1 MKNLSFFQAD
11 LETKELGCFG
21 EAGCKALKG
30 SLSMC
35 NKSSVISEEEVSDQL
50 LLGLCVGLKSTEIE
64 EVAIEAIA
72 DINAII
78 VVVVVVVDP
87 TPPTCCQQSPA
98 PESCGSQQSLPPG
111 GKERLHFVGI
121 RPEVQWAGEVDAIC
135 RSISNRAKRPRA
147 GCILRSML
155 SSSLRSSVACLS
167 IMLKKME
174 KRVGARTQ
182 PCFTPLLIAKGSER
196 SPLSLTWPRWSSC
209 S

>member
-1 MKNLSFFQAD
+1 MENFSFFQAD
-11 LETKELGCFG
+11 LETKELGCFS

-50 LLGLCVGLKSTEIE
+50 LLGLCVGLKSPEIE

-78 VVVVVVVDP
+78 VR
-87 TPPTCCQQSPA
+87 
-98 PESCGSQQSLPPG
+98 SL
-111 GKERLHFVGI
+111 R
-121 RPEVQWAGEVDAIC
+121 
-135 RSISNRAKRPRA
+135 
-147 GCILRSML
+147 
-155 SSSLRSSVACLS
+155 SSLRSSVACLS

-182 PCFTPLLIAKGSER
+182 PCFMLLLIVKGSER
-196 SPLSLTWPRWSSC
+196 SPLSLTWPRRSSC